1 MVYYSS
7 TIQKKSNIQA
17 QLLSWMNWILKR
29 RYRSLKYG
37 MWFHSLKKCNNLWLN
52 FCALHNQLLNS
63 SDWNFESMG
72 ISQDKDNIDTDTIS
86 FEETRL
92 VIIMNQKD
100 YHLPRSSFTESWK
113 MEMKERETLFTI
125 NEGKRVVRKM
135 KLEHFRGCFV
145 KHFNKMFH
153 KKAIIWTYSRSI

>member
-1 MVYYSS
+1 
-7 TIQKKSNIQA
+7 
-17 QLLSWMNWILKR
+17 
-29 RYRSLKYG
+29 
-37 MWFHSLKKCNNLWLN
+37 
-52 FCALHNQLLNS
+52 
-63 SDWNFESMG
+63 MG
-72 ISQDKDNIDTDTIS
+72 ISQDEDNIDTETIS
-86 FEETRL
+86 YAVTRL

-100 YHLPRSSFTESWK
+100 YHLPRRKFSESWK

-135 KLEHFRGCFV
+135 KLEHFRECFV